1 MVLVIRVVSVAVTV
15 GLTVQVVGQTTATRS
30 SAGGT
35 YTGHTTS
42 LLDDS
47 VFIGSYR
54 QSTYGVA
61 AWASTAANRVTA
73 QGSFITEGI
82 LGFERSSSG

>member
-42 LLDDS
+42 
-47 VFIGSYR
+47 
-54 QSTYGVA
+54 GVA